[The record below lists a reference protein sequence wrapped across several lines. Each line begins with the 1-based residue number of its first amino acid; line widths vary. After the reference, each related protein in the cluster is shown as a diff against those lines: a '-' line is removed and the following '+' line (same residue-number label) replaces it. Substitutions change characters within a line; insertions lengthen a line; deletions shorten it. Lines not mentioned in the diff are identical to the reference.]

1 MDPAV
6 PIPDPPRE
14 YRLFRRRLLV
24 ALLVGGLM
32 VGAVV
37 IRLIA
42 LQLLDHR
49 HFDAL
54 ARGNRIRTLPI
65 DPPRGLITDRH
76 GIILAENI
84 PSYELVINRDE
95 VQNLHRTIRRI
106 RAIVPLRPEDLR
118 LFWQLV
124 RVEPP
129 YEPVPIRRDL
139 SSRAAARLAVNLP
152 SLPGVSI
159 EAHLKRFY
167 PLGPIAA
174 HLLGYV
180 GPIHSRELR
189 QNPGRLYNAGSDIG
203 QEGLELS
210 YENLLYGIPG
220 RRTVEINVGGGLV
233 RVLRTR
239 PPVPGDSLI
248 LTIDARLEA
257 IAHAALGQNAG
268 AVVAIDPKTG
278 GILAMA
284 STPSYNPNRFV
295 NGISN
300 ADYARLADNP
310 LRPLFNRA
318 LQGEYAPASTI
329 KPFISLA
336 VLNDRV
342 ITPETTIYC
351 PGTFVLPGTTHV
363 YHDWQPWGHG
373 VTDLRKAITQ
383 SVDVFFYH
391 MAVDLGIRR
400 LDTFVRQFG
409 FGRSPPIDLIGAR
422 AGVLPS
428 PAWKLAH
435 TGKPWY
441 EGDTVISGI
450 GEGFWLVTPLQMATA
465 LATLATHGHRF
476 RPRVLHAI
484 LDPMNHRIDR
494 MAPEAE
500 TPIRLDAPG
509 LWSIVIRDM
518 ESVIKN
524 PTGTAHGIDY
534 GLRYPLAAKT
544 GTAQVSNLDRNDFG
558 NYHLLPKDE
567 RDNAIFIA
575 FGPIPHPRIAV
586 AVFVEHGV
594 AGALTGAPIAR
605 RLIDADLSSL
615 GLPPERQ
622 PYASLADPA
631 PPATRR

>member
-1 MDPAV
+1 MNLDAPV
-6 PIPDPPRE
+6 PNPTRE
-14 YRLFRRRLLV
+14 YRLFRRRLIL
-24 ALLVGGLM
+24 ALGIGSLLV
-32 VGAVV
+32 VAVV
-37 IRLIA
+37 VRLVT
-42 LQLLDHR
+42 LQLVDHR

-95 VQNLHRTIRRI
+95 VRNLHRTIRRI

-129 YEPVPIRRDL
+129 YEPVPIRRDMGARL
-139 SSRAAARLAVNLP
+139 AARLAVNL
-152 SLPGVSI
+152 SRLPGVSI

-167 PLGPIAA
+167 PLGPIGA

-189 QNPGRLYNAGSDIG
+189 RNPGKLYNADSDVG

-210 YENLLYGIPG
+210 FENLLYGIPG
-220 RRTVEINVGGGLV
+220 KRTVEINVAGGLV
-233 RVLRTR
+233 RKLRTV

-248 LTIDARLEA
+248 LTIDARLQA

-268 AVVAIDPKTG
+268 AVVAIDPRTG

-284 STPSYNPNRFV
+284 STPSYNPNLFV
-295 NGISN
+295 SGISD
-300 ADYARLADNP
+300 AAYHRLADNP

-391 MAVDLGIRR
+391 MAVDLGIHR
-400 LDTFVRQFG
+400 LDAFVRQFG
-409 FGRSPPIDLIGAR
+409 FGQRPPIDLIGAR

-450 GEGFWLVTPLQMATA
+450 GEGFWLVTPLQMAVA
-465 LATLATHGHRF
+465 LGTLADRGQRF
-476 RPRVLHAI
+476 RPRVIHAI
-484 LDPMNHRIDR
+484 LDPMNHRIDP

-500 TPIRLDAPG
+500 PPIRLDRPG
-509 LWSIVIRDM
+509 LWRIVIRDM

-524 PTGTAHGIDY
+524 PTGTAHGIDA
-534 GLRYPLAAKT
+534 GLRYPLAGKT

-558 NYHLLPKDE
+558 NYHLLPKNE
-567 RDNAIFIA
+567 RDNAVFIA
-575 FGPIPHPRIAV
+575 FGPIPHPQIAV

-605 RLIDADLSSL
+605 RLADAYLESR
-615 GLPPERQ
+615 GVPPERH
-622 PYASLADPA
+622 PYTSLTEHDPPA
-631 PPATRR
+631 PRH

>member
-1 MDPAV
+1 MNTAAPV
-6 PIPDPPRE
+6 PNPSRE
-14 YRLFRRRLLV
+14 YRLFRRRLIL
-24 ALLVGGLM
+24 ALLVGALL
-32 VGAVV
+32 VAAIVV
-37 IRLIA
+37 RLVA
-42 LQLLDHR
+42 LQLIDHR

-95 VQNLHRTIRRI
+95 VRNLRQTIRQI
-106 RAIVPLRPEDLR
+106 KAFVPLRPEDLR

-129 YEPVPIRRDL
+129 YEPVPIRRDM
-139 SSRAAARLAVNLP
+139 SSRSAARLAVNL
-152 SLPGVSI
+152 SRLPGVSI

-167 PLGPIAA
+167 PLGPIGA

-189 QNPGRLYNAGSDIG
+189 RNPGKLYNADSDVG

-210 YENLLYGIPG
+210 FENLLYGIPG
-220 RRTVEINVGGGLV
+220 RRTVEINVAGGLV
-233 RVLRTR
+233 RDLRTV

-248 LTIDARLEA
+248 LTIDARLQA
-257 IAHAALGQNAG
+257 IAHAALGHNAG
-268 AVVAIDPKTG
+268 AVVAIDPRTG

-284 STPSYNPNRFV
+284 STPSYNPNLFV
-295 NGISN
+295 SGISD
-300 ADYARLADNP
+300 AAYHRLADNP

-342 ITPETTIYC
+342 ITTKTTIYC

-373 VTDLRKAITQ
+373 ITNLRKAITQ

-391 MAVDLGIRR
+391 MAVDLGIHR
-400 LDTFVRQFG
+400 LDTFVSRFG
-409 FGRSPPIDLIGAR
+409 FGHRPPIDLIGAR

-441 EGDTVISGI
+441 KVDTVFSGV
-450 GEGFWLVTPLQMATA
+450 GEGFWLVTPLQMAVA
-465 LATLATHGHRF
+465 LGTLADHGHRF
-476 RPRVLHAI
+476 RPRVIHAI

-494 MAPEAE
+494 MIPEVE
-500 TPIRLDAPG
+500 SPIRLDRPG
-509 LWSIVIRDM
+509 LWHTVIRDM
-518 ESVIKN
+518 ESVIWN
-524 PTGTAHGIDY
+524 PTGTAHGIDA
-534 GLRYPLAAKT
+534 GLLYPLAGKT
-544 GTAQVSNLDRNDFG
+544 GTAQVSDLDRSYFG
-558 NYHLLPKDE
+558 NYHLLPKKE
-567 RDNAIFIA
+567 RDNAVFIA

-594 AGALTGAPIAR
+594 AGAVTGAPIAR
-605 RLIDADLSSL
+605 RLIEAYLESL
-615 GLPPERQ
+615 GLPPERH
-622 PYASLADPA
+622 PYASLTDHDPTA
-631 PPATRR
+631 IRH